1 MTLFTP
7 SEAVAFAMAGM
18 AFGVL
23 SGFLVGAI
31 FGRASKVA
39 EAQGMLCD
47 SCCAEI
53 GMTNDRVN
61 ALCAHLGVPDDDEG
75 EE

>member
-7 SEAVAFAMAGM
+7 SEAVAFAMAGL
-18 AFGVL
+18 AFGLVV
-23 SGFLVGAI
+23 GFGIGTI
-31 FGRASKVA
+31 FGGAASLVSKPV
-39 EAQGMLCD
+39 CD